1 MSQRIC
7 SFCGI
12 KVVDH
17 RGPTGIR
24 CPKNISY
31 DFSFDT
37 RNQGQGADAMSLENL
52 SSTPDKSENGALETM
67 AGNVPKTPKQS
78 LDETL
83 SALEQENEKLL
94 EEIKLRELVEKN
106 KTLKKKL
113 KQTDFNVKQK
123 QDQTNKIDL
132 KSLRKDE
139 DLKQKI
145 TEKQKGLVSKL
156 FISDDSDSDTESEET
171 RSDEWLSLRRKARTV
186 LKAAFRP
193 GTFKNLRTQL
203 NTYLLFC
210 EKFCRSAFPVDQETL
225 CGYVCFLSDNFK
237 NSGSVRNYLSGVK
250 TWAILLNF
258 DTEEFNSPSLRL
270 TLSGI
275 DKLNTNIPN
284 IKLPFEPYH
293 LNRMFEVLDMTSVQD
308 AVMWAVIMISF
319 YAMLRKSQFANNS
332 RTTFN
337 PKEQLTRGDIQITEE
352 GLIIDIQWSKTSQ
365 KHKNIHQIP
374 LKRVEDCTLCPV
386 LAYSRMV
393 TMLPALPGEP
403 AFGLSDSKGKIC
415 AFSKSDIDKILHK
428 LLVRCGIDT
437 SQYSFHSLR
446 RGGATCASAAG
457 CSDSE
462 ICTIGNWTSSCYKGY
477 IKHSTD
483 KLYYISSKMGLFCKL
498 SN

>member
-1 MSQRIC
+1 MLSLARNLWLICAQYNIQIHIQGINKRAADILSQ
-7 SFCGI
+7 
-12 KVVDH
+12 
-17 RGPTGIR
+17 TG
-24 CPKNISY
+24 SH
-31 DFSFDT
+31 
-37 RNQGQGADAMSLENL
+37 
-52 SSTPDKSENGALETM
+52 
-67 AGNVPKTPKQS
+67 
-78 LDETL
+78 
-83 SALEQENEKLL
+83 
-94 EEIKLRELVEKN
+94 
-106 KTLKKKL
+106 
-113 KQTDFNVKQK
+113 
-123 QDQTNKIDL
+123 
-132 KSLRKDE
+132 
-139 DLKQKI
+139 
-145 TEKQKGLVSKL
+145 
-156 FISDDSDSDTESEET
+156 
-171 RSDEWLSLRRKARTV
+171 EWLSLRRKARTV

-210 EKFCRSAFPVDQETL
+210 EKFCRSAFPVGQETL

-275 DKLNTNIPN
+275 DKLNTNVPN
-284 IKLPFEPYH
+284 TKLPFEPYH
-293 LNRMFEVLDMTSVQD
+293 LNRMFEIIDMTSVQD

-374 LKRVEDCTLCPV
+374 LKRIEDCVLCPV

-393 TMLPALPGEP
+393 SMLPALPGEP

-428 LLVRCGIDT
+428 LLVRCGMDT

-457 CSDSE
+457 CTDSE
-462 ICTIGNWTSSCYKGY
+462 ICTIGNWASSCYKGY

-498 SN
+498 SY